1 MNIDGA
7 SDPRETI
14 LAERRRRIGPSLSLS
29 YREPL
34 LIVKGRGQYLF
45 DDQGRRYLDCVNNV
59 CHVGHCHPRVVEAAA
74 RQMANLNTNTRY
86 LHPNIVEYA
95 NRLTDTLPDPL
106 EVCFF
111 VNSGSEANDLALR
124 LARTHT
130 RSRDMI
136 VVDHAYHGHTGDL
149 IEISPYK
156 FDGKGGAG
164 APSHTHKVPIPDRYR
179 GKFRDR
185 DGDLGALYAAEVTE
199 AAERTREL
207 GLAGFIAESIVSCG
221 GQVVLP
227 DGYLRA
233 SFEGV
238 RRAGGVC
245 ISDEVQVGF
254 GRVGSNFWGFQMQG
268 VVPDVV
274 TAGKPIGNGHPLA
287 AVITTREIADSFCN
301 GMEYFNTFG
310 GNPVSCAVGLAVLR
324 VIEEE
329 ELQQHAA
336 EVGTSFLN
344 GLRELM
350 KRHPLVG
357 DVRGRG
363 LFIGVELVIDR
374 DSREPAGSAA
384 TAIVEEMKQRGIL
397 LSTDGP
403 FHNVIKIKPPLVF
416 SRDDGDRV
424 VETLDEVLTRNRTR
438 LP

>member
-1 MNIDGA
+1 MNFDGA
-7 SDPRETI
+7 SDPRKTI
-14 LAERRRRIGPSLSLS
+14 LAERKQLIGPSLSLS

-45 DDQGRRYLDCVNNV
+45 DAQGRRYLDCVNNV

-74 RQMANLNTNTRY
+74 RQMAELNTNTRY

-95 NRLTDTLPDPL
+95 RRLTATLPDPL

-130 RSRDMI
+130 GSRDMI
-136 VVDHAYHGHTGDL
+136 VLEHAYHGHTGDL

-164 APSHTHKVPIPDRYR
+164 APPHTHKVPIPDRYR
-179 GKFRDR
+179 GKYRDG
-185 DGDLGALYAAEVTE
+185 DGDLGALYADEVAK
-199 AAERTREL
+199 AAEGTGAQ

-227 DGYLRA
+227 DGYLAA
-233 SFEGV
+233 SFDGV
-238 RRAGGVC
+238 RSAGGVC
-245 ISDEVQVGF
+245 IADEVQVGF
-254 GRVGSNFWGFQMQG
+254 GRVGSCFWGFQLQG

-287 AVITTREIADSFCN
+287 AVITTREIAASFCN

-310 GNPVSCAVGLAVLR
+310 GNPVSCAVGLEVLR

-329 ELQQHAA
+329 GLQQHAA
-336 EVGTSFLN
+336 DVGDSFLK

-350 KRHPLVG
+350 TRHAVIG
-357 DVRGRG
+357 DVRGCG
-363 LFIGVELVIDR
+363 LFIGIELVSDR
-374 DSREPAGSAA
+374 DSREPAGVEAA
-384 TAIVEEMKQRGIL
+384 ELVEAMKERGIL

-403 FHNVIKIKPPLVF
+403 YHNVIKIKPPLVF
-416 SRDDGDRV
+416 SREDGDRV
-424 VETLDEVLTRNRTR
+424 VEALDQVFTQN
-438 LP
+438 PIG